1 MVMKMY
7 ATISLAGSVWHGAIV
22 SALSDVIVITLVK
35 CDSLHTNNTYQYF
48 HTRIH

>member
-1 MVMKMY
+1 MVMKLY
-7 ATISLAGSVWHGAIV
+7 VNISLLAGSVWHGAIV
-22 SALSDVIVITLVK
+22 SALSDVITLVK